1 MSFPSHSA
9 LVAQERALSGAS
21 VKNSV
26 APRKVTSSRYT
37 RRKESGATLV
47 EMAFITILLLTILYG
62 IMGFGHALYAYHFV
76 NNAAKEGARW
86 ASVNG
91 SACISDGSCTSSAT
105 PSSISTYVQGLVP
118 VGITAGNVVTTA
130 AWPVQTNSPTIC
142 SAAVNGQGP
151 TNNYPGCT
159 VSVNVAYAFQFI
171 FPLLPAN
178 TSTTAPCTQ
187 PGLCMSSTSQMVIIH

>member
-1 MSFPSHSA
+1 MSLPSYSV
-9 LVAQERALSGAS
+9 LVPRERA
-21 VKNSV
+21 
-26 APRKVTSSRYT
+26 PRPRG
-37 RRKESGATLV
+37 RKESGATLV
-47 EMAFITILLLTILYG
+47 EMAFIVILLLTILYG

-91 SACISDGSCTSSAT
+91 SACISDGTCSSPAT
-105 PSSISTYVQGLVP
+105 ASTIGTYVQGLVP
-118 VGITAGNVVTTA
+118 TGITAANVVTNA
-130 AWPVQTNSPTIC
+130 AWPPQSNSPTIC

-159 VSVNVAYAFQFI
+159 VQVQVAYAFQFI
-171 FPLLPAN
+171 FPLLPTN

-187 PGLCMSSTSQMVIIH
+187 PGLCMSSTSEMVIVH